1 MLKEKIS
8 LPEGAPG
15 PTQVGTLT
23 GTQTSQSQGYR
34 RGTAP
39 PVDPFSGDRPDLSFE
54 DWLPSLERAAT
65 WNGWTDDEML
75 LQLAGYLRGKARQE
89 WNLMEEGERQ
99 NVAGAIETLK
109 YRLDPRN
116 RTLAAQDFRHIRQK
130 EAEAVSDFIHRLE
143 KTFQVAYGKDHIS
156 METRHMLLYGQ
167 LQEGLKDSLMRSPA
181 VSGAVGYPQLCLAA
195 KSEEQHRT
203 ELARRQQYRQPTQGE
218 PPEPLV
224 PGKANVPKNPGKE
237 TSHQGP
243 VPSGRQPGRRCYTCG
258 STGHLARDCRG
269 GQVEGT
275 GQVNGRGRGA
285 RTKQVLSSAPPPEP
299 QVMATAEEI
308 PEDPLTY
315 LLSDS
320 SSEAV
325 WVVTVPDLGSQPK
338 CAKVVV
344 QGVPLYGIIDSGADI
359 TILGGKLFK
368 RVAAVAKLRKRDFLK
383 ADQTPY
389 TYNGKPFELDGYM
402 RLEIAFTD
410 KSINTKVY
418 VKMDAKDQLL
428 LSEGV
433 CHQLGIISYHLS
445 VEVWR
450 GRKKPSSQPSSGA
463 QAKVPSV
470 RVQLVHAVRILPKQ
484 ARLVQV
490 KLDTPQRGPILFEP
504 EGSETRESGYQAEV
518 ALLNP
523 DETGHCCMTITNPS
537 STSQRLAAGT
547 DLGEAS
553 SIDVVPLKMPSSPR
567 VLQVS
572 QDSLDKADGRKQKLK
587 EILEANPI
595 SIAEVDRSV
604 LIRVLLNY
612 HHVFAIGEGE
622 RGETD
627 LVKFIIDTGESKP
640 IKQQARRIPFAVR
653 EEVSHQLKKMQES
666 GVIQPSN
673 SPWASPIVLVKKRD
687 GTLRFC
693 VDYRALNA
701 VTRADTFP
709 LPRIDDL
716 LDQLGQAK
724 YFSTLD
730 LVAGYWQIQVH
741 PDCQDKTAFI
751 THRGLFEFR
760 VMPFGLTNAPAAFQ

>member
-1 MLKEKIS
+1 MQDDEGQFLETEFVATQDEEPQDNAEAISLDGSETEGTVEQLREELRRLSEERMALEATVAERDREIQRLKDRYKQLWSKNCLLLSTVEDKEEEICLLKEKIS

-65 WNGWTDDEML
+65 WNGWTNDEML

-89 WNLMEEGERQ
+89 WNLMEERERQ
-99 NVAGAIETLK
+99 NFAGAIETLK
-109 YRLDPRN
+109 YRLDPGN
-116 RTLAAQDFRHIRQK
+116 RTLAAQDFRHVRQK
-130 EAEAVSDFIHRLE
+130 EAEAVSDFIRRLE
-143 KTFQVAYGKDHIS
+143 KTFQVAYGKDHMS

-181 VSGAVGYPQLCLAA
+181 VSGAIGYPQLCLAA
-195 KSEEQHRT
+195 KSEEQRRT
-203 ELARRQQYRQPTQGE
+203 ELARRQQYRRPTQGE
-218 PPEPLV
+218 PPEPLI
-224 PGKANVPKNPGKE
+224 PGKANVPKSPGKE

-243 VPSGRQPGRRCYTCG
+243 VPSGRPPGRRCCTCG

-269 GQVEGT
+269 GQAENT
-275 GQVNGRGRGA
+275 GQVDGRGRGA
-285 RTKQVLSSAPPPEP
+285 RMKQVLSSAPRPEP
-299 QVMATAEEI
+299 QVMATAEVI

-325 WVVTVPDLGSQPK
+325 RVVTVPDLGSQPK

-359 TILGGKLFK
+359 TILGGELFK
-368 RVAAVAKLRKRDFLK
+368 RVAAVAKLHKRDFLK

-389 TYNGKPFELDGYM
+389 TYDGKPFKLDGYM
-402 RLEIAFTD
+402 KLEIAFTD

-433 CHQLGIISYHLS
+433 CHQLGIISYHPS

-450 GRKKPSSQPSSGA
+450 GRKKPSSQPSSRA

-504 EGSETRESGYQAEV
+504 EGSETRESGYQVEA

-523 DETGHCCMTITNPS
+523 DETGHCCMAVTNPS
-537 STSQRLAAGT
+537 STSQQLAAGT

-553 SIDVVPLKMPSSPR
+553 SIYVVPLKMPSSPT

-572 QDSLDKADGRKQKLK
+572 QDSLDK
-587 EILEANPI
+587 
-595 SIAEVDRSV
+595 VD
-604 LIRVLLNY
+604 
-612 HHVFAIGEGE
+612 
-622 RGETD
+622 
-627 LVKFIIDTGESKP
+627 
-640 IKQQARRIPFAVR
+640 
-653 EEVSHQLKKMQES
+653 
-666 GVIQPSN
+666 
-673 SPWASPIVLVKKRD
+673 
-687 GTLRFC
+687 
-693 VDYRALNA
+693 
-701 VTRADTFP
+701 
-709 LPRIDDL
+709 
-716 LDQLGQAK
+716 
-724 YFSTLD
+724 
-730 LVAGYWQIQVH
+730 
-741 PDCQDKTAFI
+741 
-751 THRGLFEFR
+751 
-760 VMPFGLTNAPAAFQ
+760 